1 MNNAAAAGRRRG
13 STFSRPP
20 GRVFKLIKKYVTI
33 VGLGE
38 STASGWLDVKM
49 LGETELGGGPGEKWF
64 MSAFAYFA
72 GLRRWWVWLWPKSG
86 LLAAD

>member
-1 MNNAAAAGRRRG
+1 INNVAAASRHHG

-20 GRVFKLIKKYVTI
+20 GRVFKLIKKYITI

-38 STASGWLDVKM
+38 SAASGWLDVKM
-49 LGETELGGGPGEKWF
+49 LGETELGGGLGEKWF
-64 MSAFAYFA
+64 MLAFAYFA